1 MLNQVGLKCKCFPTV
16 VASVRPGCTVRLK
29 VCPQVGFVRE
39 AFLTDRAVVGL
50 FSSVCP
56 HVPLQQPGT
65 GKGFATNV
73 AVVARCVGSHV
84 HREGGH

>member
-1 MLNQVGLKCKCFPTV
+1 MSIGTLQTFLVMNFQM
-16 VASVRPGCTVRLK
+16 
-29 VCPQVGFVRE
+29 CPQVGFVRE

-65 GKGFATNV
+65 GEGFATNV
-73 AVVARCVGSHV
+73 TVVARCVGPHV
-84 HREGGH
+84 HREGGHRDVDLK